1 MTNNPVNVIIMILL
15 ASFVIDRIAT
25 ASLFVLSFSGAWTG
39 RFPDPSMV
47 EESRERR
54 LAARNQKLIYF
65 VLAGTLALWFL
76 ALYKNVGVLGALGF
90 QASEIAAIAQP
101 SPGQSPVPGQRPTT
115 TPTPT
120 PTPMTA
126 IPQVGAGLPE
136 KPPRSWGDA
145 LLTWLILVGGAENI
159 AKLLKG
165 YGHTGRNTESQ
176 PIEITG
182 KLTLE
187 ERQEKGDKG

>member
-1 MTNNPVNVIIMILL
+1 MSNNPASVIVMILL
-15 ASFVIDRIAT
+15 AAFVIDRLVA
-25 ASLFVLSFSGAWTG
+25 ASLFVLSFSNAWTE

-47 EESRERR
+47 EQPKEKRH
-54 LAARNQKLIYF
+54 AARNQKLIYF
-65 VLAGTLALWFL
+65 VLASILALWFL
-76 ALYKNVGVLGALGF
+76 LLYKNVGVVGALGF
-90 QASEIAAIAQP
+90 QADETSASQKTTP
-101 SPGQSPVPGQRPTT
+101 DQSP

-120 PTPMTA
+120 PTPSTN
-126 IPQVGAGLPE
+126 QAGTGTSN
-136 KPPRSWGDA
+136 KPPRSVGDF

-165 YGHTGRNTESQ
+165 YGDTGRGKAESQ

-187 ERQEKGDKG
+187 ERPEKK